1 MVEAQQANTP
11 PCFVFDTSALISIE
25 RDPNR
30 RGLYHEMPH
39 SPGAWLVVPS
49 KVKAQLNG
57 AGSPQTTKRWLA
69 EGHTSTFSCD
79 EEGQLYMRLRVSEP
93 LLEDPDIQGIV
104 LAKQRDAVYVVEDG
118 KARQVAQSLG
128 VSCMRAEQFF
138 AIVNPQL
145 L

>member
-1 MVEAQQANTP
+1 
-11 PCFVFDTSALISIE
+11 
-25 RDPNR
+25 
-30 RGLYHEMPH
+30 
-39 SPGAWLVVPS
+39 
-49 KVKAQLNG
+49 
-57 AGSPQTTKRWLA
+57 
-69 EGHTSTFSCD
+69 
-79 EEGQLYMRLRVSEP
+79 MRLRVSEP